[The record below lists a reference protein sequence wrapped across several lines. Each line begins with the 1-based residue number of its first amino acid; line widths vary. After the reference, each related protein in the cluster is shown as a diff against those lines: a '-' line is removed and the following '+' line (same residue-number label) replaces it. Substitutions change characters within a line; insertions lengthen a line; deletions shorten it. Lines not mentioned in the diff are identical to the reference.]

1 MTDSDFPQ
9 RLSQL
14 DTIWTVV
21 CRACG
26 DGSDVSADAAQK
38 ELLDR
43 YSGVVQRYLQ
53 GALRSTDAAEE
64 LSQEFALRL
73 LRGHLRGA
81 DRRRGRFRDFL
92 KGVLFHM
99 ISDYHRRQ
107 KKQPRPLASG
117 LDLADDRH
125 LPEATS
131 DQEFLDSWRAEMLS
145 RAWKALEILEQ
156 NTGKPIN
163 TILQFRAAHPD
174 LRSAEMAERLSLQ
187 LGKPV
192 TADWVRQNLHRAREK
207 FAEILVDEILQTLEQ
222 PKITDL
228 EQELI
233 DLQLIEYCRPV
244 LDSLPRGP

>member
-1 MTDSDFPQ
+1 MPDSDFAQ

-14 DTIWTVV
+14 ETMWTVV

-26 DGSDVSADAAQK
+26 DGSDSSADVAQK

-43 YSGVVQRYLQ
+43 YSGVVQRYLR
-53 GALRSTDAAEE
+53 GALRSADAADE
-64 LSQEFALRL
+64 LSQEFALQL

-81 DRRRGRFRDFL
+81 NRSRGRFRDFL

-107 KKQPRPLASG
+107 KKQPLRLASG
-117 LDLADDRH
+117 VELADDQE
-125 LPEATS
+125 LPEAAA
-131 DQEFLDSWRAEMLS
+131 DQEFLGSWRAEMLS
-145 RAWKALEILEQ
+145 RAWKALEDLEQ
-156 NTGKPIN
+156 RTGKPLN

-174 LRSAEMAERLSLQ
+174 LRSAEMAERLSLL

-192 TADWVRQNLHRAREK
+192 TAEWVRQNVHRAREK
-207 FAEILVDEILQTLEQ
+207 FAEFLVDEVLQTLDR
-222 PKITDL
+222 PKVTDL

-244 LDSLPRGP
+244 LDRLPH